1 MRIGIV
7 VTHFSPL
14 SESFIRR
21 EALALCGLGHRVFVY
36 ANCLYYEPQAEVPAH
51 PNLTIREVHF
61 LNEPNAL
68 TRAAF
73 NDGIDH
79 LQGSLMAAAHRA
91 TVLTA
96 RELRN
101 LFTLRVYSGLDVF
114 TRQEPQLYRDA
125 AADDLCV
132 SLVVEDQFMVEW
144 MVNEFGVPESKVN
157 VVPNSLDLDL
167 YRLTEPRPIK
177 PTSVILSIARFV
189 SKKGLRFLI
198 EAFQQL
204 AARDASTELWLA
216 GYGPEEAELRALAAG
231 HDRIK
236 FLGAVAENETRRLYR
251 EATIFCLPCVR
262 TDSGDADGIPT
273 TILEAM
279 AFELPVV
286 STNILSIPDYVANE
300 RNGLLVPPK
309 DSEALAAAL
318 ERLLSDR
325 DLRIRLGR
333 AAREGVITL
342 CDLKV
347 NAARLERIF
356 TAGRQADWNQKLAAL
371 EEQRASYTPDRQ
383 SYYHDCRLRA
393 IEYFNLQAGRLL
405 DIGCWLGELKNY
417 LPGTIE
423 YYGCD
428 PAINGELPPGFPFVA
443 ARAEGLPFPDD
454 FFDSVVFYAV
464 LIHVFDVDRA
474 LAEAARVLK
483 PGGRLYLQECYD
495 DPNPIHMNHF
505 SAEGMRSRVAEHF
518 KVIRSA
524 PANEYL
530 LMMVAEKPMPKH
542 DSVEPAVSAARVLVT
557 ADQASNP
564 LVSICITTFNRAEL
578 VRQSIDS
585 VLGQTYR
592 DVELV
597 VIDDGSTDETRRVLE
612 SYGSAIRVAFND
624 HNRGMAYSKN
634 RALNMTSASAKY
646 VGILDSD
653 DFLAP
658 RFVAACVEAL
668 ENNPDVGL
676 VYTDDIMVDASG
688 RELWKQP
695 AVHPWSIDAWLRTCN
710 LRGDTWL
717 ARRALVMQTELHDEQ
732 TEHDHDYDLFFQ
744 LLKLTTFAHVPEYLV
759 FIRQHAGRSSGA
771 NRLAVARDHAANLT
785 KHGYSAEY
793 AYLRA
798 RRNPEWAPAIE
809 EGIRLGRE
817 LRQRRLSIPTG
828 TPGRD

>member
-21 EALALCGLGHRVFVY
+21 EALALCELGHRVVVY
-36 ANCLYYEPQAEVPAH
+36 ADCLYYEPQAEVPAH
-51 PNLTIREVHF
+51 PNLTIREIHF
-61 LNEPNAL
+61 LSDPRAL

-73 NDGIDH
+73 DDGIDH
-79 LQGSLMAAAHRA
+79 LHGSLMSAAHRA
-91 TVLTA
+91 TLSAA
-96 RELRN
+96 RELQT
-101 LFTLRVYSGLDVF
+101 LFTLRVYSGLDIF
-114 TRQEPQLYRDA
+114 TRRDPQLYRDA
-125 AADDLCV
+125 AANALCV
-132 SLVVEDQFMVEW
+132 GLVVEDQFMLRWVE
-144 MVNEFGVPESKVN
+144 NEFGVPASKLS

-167 YRLTEPRPIK
+167 YRLREPRQVRSTQI
-177 PTSVILSIARFV
+177 ILSIARFV
-189 SKKGLRFLI
+189 PKKGLRFLI
-198 EAFQQL
+198 EAFQRL
-204 AARDASTELWLA
+204 AHHNNKSELWIA
-216 GYGPEEAELRALAAG
+216 GYGPEETELRALAAG
-231 HDRIK
+231 SERIR
-236 FLGAVAENETRRLYR
+236 FLGAVPEDETRRLYPN
-251 EATIFCLPCVR
+251 ADIFCLPCVR

-286 STNILSIPDYVANE
+286 TTDILSIPDYVTNE

-309 DSEALAAAL
+309 DSTALAGAL
-318 ERLLSDR
+318 QRLLSDQ
-325 DLRIRLGR
+325 DLRFRLGR
-333 AAREGVITL
+333 AARERVTTL
-342 CDLKV
+342 CDIETNTKQ
-347 NAARLERIF
+347 LEYIF
-356 TAGRQADWNQKLAAL
+356 TEGRRADWNRKLAVL
-371 EEQRASYTPDRQ
+371 EEQRSSYTPARQ

-393 IEYFNLQAGRLL
+393 VEYFNLQRGRLL
-405 DIGCWLGELKNY
+405 DIGCWLGELKAY
-417 LPGTIE
+417 LPATIE

-428 PAINGELPPGFPFVA
+428 PAIHAEPPPRFPFVA
-443 ARAEGLPFPDD
+443 ANAEGLPFPDN

-474 LAEAARVLK
+474 LADAARVLK

-505 SAEGMRSRVAEHF
+505 SAESMRGRVSEQF
-518 KVIRSA
+518 KVIRAA

-530 LMMVAEKPMPKH
+530 FMMVAEKPSSEP
-542 DSVEPAVSAARVLVT
+542 SLVEPVASVTRRSVDSAMNS
-557 ADQASNP
+557 DP

-578 VRQSIDS
+578 VRHSIDS
-585 VLGQTYR
+585 VLNQTYSN
-592 DVELV
+592 VELV

-624 HNRGMAYSKN
+624 QNCGMAYSKN
-634 RALNMTSASAKY
+634 RALAMTSASAKY

-658 RFVAACVEAL
+658 RFVAACVEEL

-688 RELWKQP
+688 RELWRQP

-717 ARRALVMQTELHDEQ
+717 ARRDFIMQTDLHDEQ

-744 LLKLTTFAHVPEYLV
+744 LLKLTTFKHVPEYLV
-759 FIRQHAGRSSGA
+759 FIRQHDGRSSGA

-785 KHGYSAEY
+785 KHGYSPEY

-798 RRNPEWAPAIE
+798 RRNPEWVPAIE
-809 EGIRLGRE
+809 EGVRIGLD
-817 LRQRRLSIPTG
+817 LRQRRLSTVG
-828 TPGRD
+828 MSARD